1 MQRASLEDEAAAILA
16 EMEAIEKMRLRKP
29 FPKGGRA

>member
-16 EMEAIEKMRLRKP
+16 EMEAIEKTQLRKSVA
-29 FPKGGRA
+29 KGGRA